1 MDRRGFL
8 VKLGIVAAVP
18 LLASAGGFNTLGNT
32 TTYNGDLGSRLYV
45 NFTNPKVDDKVKV
58 FIPFRGRFRGIRG
71 LNPVDS
77 IISVKGEEGI
87 LVTDQVVEPE
97 SEIIVSV
104 VDCPERCKVL
114 EAVVMMEKI

>member
-1 MDRRGFL
+1 MNRRGFL
-8 VKLGIVAAVP
+8 TKLGIVAAVP
-18 LLASAGGFNTLGNT
+18 LLASVGGFSPLQS

-45 NFTNPKVDDKVKV
+45 NFKNPKIEDEVKV

-71 LNPVDS
+71 MNPVDS

-87 LVTDQVVEPE
+87 LVTDQIVEPE
-97 SEIIVSV
+97 SKIIVSV

-114 EAVVMMEKI
+114 EVVVMMEKV